1 MTCRRE
7 PPPRVVTRR
16 YSAAPEV
23 GDTVLHDGRPAVV
36 MVVYHPG
43 RRLHG
48 AQLDCAPRCDC
59 NGILAYRLG
68 SWWCASCRRWW
79 NQRDFAAALAAA
91 GAGPRRP

>member
-1 MTCRRE
+1 MTCRRP

-16 YSAAPEV
+16 YPAAPEV
-23 GDTVLHDGRPAVV
+23 GDTVLHAGRPAVV
-36 MVVYHPG
+36 MVVYPG

-59 NGILAYRLG
+59 LSILAYRWG

-79 NQRDFAAALAAA
+79 KQRDFAAALAAA
-91 GAGPRRP
+91 EAGPRRP

>member
-16 YSAAPEV
+16 YPAAPEV

-36 MVVYHPG
+36 TVVYPG

-48 AQLDCAPRCDC
+48 TQLDCAPRCDC
-59 NGILAYRLG
+59 KGILPRVVRRAYHV
-68 SWWCASCRRWW
+68 
-79 NQRDFAAALAAA
+79 RDSQWYEHT
-91 GAGPRRP
+91 GGY